1 MESHT
6 WWGTVSTVRYSV
18 IVPAYNAEKTL
29 PHTLEALRRQTV
41 PPTEYEIIVVD
52 DGSTDRTAQI
62 AEQFGVRVIR
72 QPNQGPAAARNTGV
86 QAAQGDIV
94 LFTDADCAPRPDW
107 LERMVAPFQKADIVG
122 SKGAYLTRQRSWMAR
137 FVQQEYEDRYDRMR
151 RFQFIDFID
160 TYSAAYRK
168 DVFLANGGF
177 DTIFPTASVEDQ
189 EFSFRLAQKG
199 YKMVFVPEAR
209 VYHHHDTS
217 VVEYARRKFYI
228 GYYKALL
235 TRWLPERLITDTHT
249 PPVLKLQLVLMAFQ
263 VTLFP
268 LMFWIPLVRGI
279 FVGAW
284 LAFYA
289 TTVPFLAKIARR
301 DPGVLLPA
309 LVYLPVRA
317 LALGSGFLAG
327 QIAFWRARPSDR
339 KPVLTLRQRL
349 IKRAIDIVGA
359 LVGLALTWPIMLLIA
374 LAIKLDS
381 PGPVL
386 FKQTRIGENGKPFT
400 IYKFRSMVANAE
412 QLLPQLVDVDRL
424 AEPAFKLKDDPR
436 RTRVGK
442 FLRRWSLDE
451 LPQLFNVL
459 KGDMSLVGPRPEMDW
474 LVARYTPEQR
484 RRLAVKPGLTGPV
497 QVNGRADL
505 SFEQRLA
512 MELDYIEN
520 YSLWKD
526 IKILVKTL
534 PEVIR
539 GNGAY

>member
-1 MESHT
+1 MR
-6 WWGTVSTVRYSV
+6 TVRYSV
-18 IVPAYNAEKTL
+18 VIPAYNAERTL
-29 PHTLEALRRQTV
+29 PHALKALQQQTV
-41 PPTEYEIIVVD
+41 PTTLFEVIVVD
-52 DGSTDRTAQI
+52 DGSNDHTAAV
-62 AEQFGVRVIR
+62 AERFGVRVIR
-72 QPNQGPAAARNTGV
+72 QANRGPAAARNAGV
-86 QAAQGDIV
+86 EVAQGEIV
-94 LFTDADCAPRPDW
+94 LFTDADCIPCPDW
-107 LERMVAPFQKADIVG
+107 VERMVAPFADPQIVG
-122 SKGAYLTRQRSWMAR
+122 TKGAYLTRQRAWMAR

-151 RFQFIDFID
+151 RFRYIDFVD
-160 TYSAAYRK
+160 TYSAAYRR

-177 DTIFPTASVEDQ
+177 DPIFPTASVEDQ

-209 VYHHHDTS
+209 VYHEHDTTLKA
-217 VVEYARRKFYI
+217 YARRKFFI

-235 TRWLPERLITDTHT
+235 ARWLPERLITDTHT
-249 PPVLKLQLVLMAFQ
+249 PPVLKLQLLLMALIL
-263 VTLFP
+263 VLLP
-268 LMFWIPLVRGI
+268 LALWWPLAR
-279 FVGAW
+279 VGLLATV
-284 LAFYA
+284 LAFYGSA
-289 TTVPFLAKIARR
+289 LPFLSKIARR
-301 DPGVLLPA
+301 DPGILLPA
-309 LVYLPVRA
+309 LGYLPVRA
-317 LALGSGFLAG
+317 LALGTGFLAG
-327 QIAFWRARPSDR
+327 QIAFWREGSRGR

-349 IKRAIDIVGA
+349 LKRTMDIVGA
-359 LVGLALTWPIMLLIA
+359 SLGLLLTWPLMLLIA
-374 LAIKLDS
+374 IAIKLDS

-412 QLLPQLVDVDRL
+412 ELLPQLIDIDRL
-424 AEPAFKLKDDPR
+424 KEPTFKLKDDPR

-451 LPQLFNVL
+451 LPQLWNVL

-484 RRLAVKPGLTGPV
+484 RRLAVKPGLTGPT

-512 MELDYIEN
+512 MELEYIDH

-526 IKILVKTL
+526 IQILLKTL

>member
-1 MESHT
+1 MDA
-6 WWGTVSTVRYSV
+6 GSTVNAIRYSV
-18 IVPAYNAEKTL
+18 IVPAYNAARTL
-29 PHTLEALRRQTV
+29 PQTLEALQRQTLPRDV
-41 PPTEYEIIVVD
+41 YEVIVVD
-52 DGSTDRTAQI
+52 DGSTDDTA
-62 AEQFGVRVIR
+62 AVAARYGVRVLCQENR
-72 QPNQGPAAARNTGV
+72 GPAAARNAGV
-86 QAAQGDIV
+86 RIARGEIV
-94 LFTDADCAPRPDW
+94 LFTDADCAPREDW
-107 LERMVAPFQKADIVG
+107 IERMVAPFRHPDIVG
-122 SKGAYLTRQRSWMAR
+122 TKGAYLTRQRSRMAR
-137 FVQQEYEDRYDRMR
+137 FVQQEYEDRYDRMK
-151 RFQFIDFID
+151 RFPYIDFVD
-160 TYSAAYRK
+160 TYSAAYRR

-209 VYHHHDTS
+209 VYHLHDES
-217 VVEYARRKFYI
+217 LREYVRRKVYI

-235 TRWLPERLITDTHT
+235 TRWLPERLLHDTHT
-249 PPVLKLQLVLMAFQ
+249 PPVLKVQLLLMALFLAFLPLALVFAWARGLVLG
-263 VTLFP
+263 VLVLFY
-268 LMFWIPLVRGI
+268 LSAL
-279 FVGAW
+279 
-284 LAFYA
+284 
-289 TTVPFLAKIARR
+289 PFLAKIARR

-309 LVYLPVRA
+309 LLYLPVRA

-327 QIAFWRARPSDR
+327 QIAFLRGAHPGR

-349 IKRAIDIVGA
+349 IKRAMDIVGA
-359 LVGLALTWPIMLLIA
+359 TVGILLTWPLMVLIA
-374 LAIKLDS
+374 IAIKLDS

-412 QLLPQLVDVDRL
+412 ELLPQLIDL
-424 AEPAFKLKDDPR
+424 ENLQEPAFKLKDDPR

-459 KGDMSLVGPRPEMDW
+459 KGEMSLVGPRPEMDW

-505 SFEQRLA
+505 SFDQRLA

-526 IKILVKTL
+526 IRILLKTI
-534 PEVIR
+534 PVVIR